1 MKTTHIIDK
10 LSELNFDLEDLS
22 LGDFDIIGEA
32 CAKKQRGPDSD
43 LYKSVGAFFRPNYER
58 GLLIYSM
65 ILNYDI
71 QSFLEIGF
79 GRGYGTLCA
88 AMAMYENGGGSITTV
103 DPRFDDNHINRLK
116 QTFPSEWFDM
126 IEFVPKPS
134 QVYLEEVDNTYDFI
148 YVDGDHMY
156 EAVKRDWELCQDKY
170 NRFILFD
177 DYNPPSEPQSDDI
190 QCYRLIDEI
199 EDDTK
204 ELIIMDRR
212 IFFDDRRIADE
223 DIKYGQVLLS
233 REES

>member
-1 MKTTHIIDK
+1 MKIMRIV
-10 LSELNFDLEDLS
+10 L
-22 LGDFDIIGEA
+22 
-32 CAKKQRGPDSD
+32 
-43 LYKSVGAFFRPNYER
+43 
-58 GLLIYSM
+58 LLIAILVLNVIFADRYLIPTKTIPADQIIYSDESPKTK
-65 ILNYDI
+65 N
-71 QSFLEIGF
+71 
-79 GRGYGTLCA
+79 
-88 AMAMYENGGGSITTV
+88 
-103 DPRFDDNHINRLK
+103 
-116 QTFPSEWFDM
+116 
-126 IEFVPKPS
+126 EFVLLNS
-134 QVYLEEVDNTYDFI
+134 QVYLDEIDNTYDFI
-148 YVDGDHMY
+148 YVDGDHRY